1 MDNNRKRNLL
11 NNINIINND
20 NDNNNEEIEDIED
33 QLTKK
38 KCRMCLSGESGI
50 I

>member
-1 MDNNRKRNLL
+1 MENNRKRNLL
-11 NNINIINND
+11 NNINIINNNN
-20 NDNNNEEIEDIED
+20 NDNEEIEDIED

-38 KCRMCLSGESGI
+38 KCRMCLNGESGI